1 MPRIIEYIR
10 IERVLTM
17 KRARGLAAVAG
28 TLYFVPENAPFD
40 KKQIKHEKKNRFMIA
55 GIKQIC
61 IFVAL
66 NSMSGRVVCLG
77 GRGL

>member
-1 MPRIIEYIR
+1 MPELYI
-10 IERVLTM
+10 
-17 KRARGLAAVAG
+17 
-28 TLYFVPENAPFD
+28 LYLKTPLFD

-77 GRGL
+77 GCGL